1 MKLIGLKSTS
11 VTIGTTTGF
20 RELPITI
27 SLLSTQDGGS
37 VFMDFISKFYALFQ
51 DHLLASDIEIT
62 SSSSVPTNKKPG
74 KRVILKTNSTTDAA
88 RQGINAVCRRGLA
101 MNFWLEPLLS

>member
-1 MKLIGLKSTS
+1 MKLIGLNSTS
-11 VTIGTTTGF
+11 VTIGSTTGF
-20 RELPITI
+20 RELLITI

-74 KRVILKTNSTTDAA
+74 KRVILKTRKQTA
-88 RQGINAVCRRGLA
+88 RLMPQGRAS
-101 MNFWLEPLLS
+101 MLSVGVAWR